1 MASGA
6 EAECLYA
13 VLGVPAGADASSL
26 RQAFLAAARSTH
38 PDRAAAGSSSSTASP
53 SPPGQ
58 PSAAFARVQGAWE
71 VLGDARRRAAY
82 DAARAEAA
90 AAAAAVMR
98 RPRPQ
103 ADDAPRD
110 EWLAAHGDSSRLCR
124 ACRCGG
130 EYFVDAAA
138 VAAAETTAAAAAAAA
153 SGAELGA
160 SSVTGA
166 TFTVQCDACS
176 LYVTLRM

>member
-1 MASGA
+1 MGSAG
-6 EAECLYA
+6 ECLYA
-13 VLGVPAGADASSL
+13 VLGAPAGASAAAL

-38 PDRAAAGSSSSTASP
+38 PDRAPASASAPASAPAHAGQRA
-53 SPPGQ
+53 
-58 PSAAFARVQGAWE
+58 AAFARVQGAWE